1 MTHFPIHLDV
11 AGRPCLVVGGSDA
24 AVAKIRLLFDSG
36 ADITVTTIVPQAQ
49 ILDWAIGGVLTL
61 ARRRFQPDDL
71 KGKAL
76 VFIATGE
83 PEREEEVAALARA
96 AGIPVNVVDR
106 PQLST
111 FLTPAMVRRGPIQIS
126 VSSGGAAP
134 VLARRIR
141 GDIEKLLPPTV
152 ARLAEWAGRQRPA
165 IRAQISDPSQ
175 RRRYWEDLFD
185 GPQALAILAGQEE
198 GEAAALPALA
208 NDDAARAGGRLETI
222 AVDPAAPD
230 LLTLRALQQLQRAEV
245 VVHDADVPAAILD
258 YARREAERVAV
269 TSGGDRAAAQLAAQG
284 RRVVRLRS
292 PGGEG
297 LA

>member
-24 AVAKIRLLFDSG
+24 AVSKIRLLFASG
-36 ADITVTTIVPQAQ
+36 ADITVTTIVPQPQ
-49 ILDWAIGGVLTL
+49 ILDWAIGGALTL
-61 ARRRFQPDDL
+61 ERRRFVPDDL

-83 PEREEEVAALARA
+83 PEREREVAAQARE

-111 FLTPAMVRRGPIQIS
+111 FLTPAMVRRGPIQVS

-141 GDIEKLLPPTV
+141 GEIEKLLPPTV
-152 ARLAEWAGRQRPA
+152 ARLAEWAGAQRPA
-165 IRAQISDPSQ
+165 IRAQITDPGQ
-175 RRRYWEDLFD
+175 RRRYWEDFFD
-185 GPQALAILAGQEE
+185 GPQARAILAGEE
-198 GEAAALPALA
+198 QDAAALPAVA
-208 NDDAARAGGRLETI
+208 NDDEARTRGRLETI
-222 AVDPAAPD
+222 AVDPQAPD
-230 LLTLRALQQLQRAEV
+230 LLTLRAVALLQTAEV
-245 VVHDADVPAAILD
+245 IVHDADVPAAVLD

-269 TSGGDRAAAQLAAQG
+269 TRGGGAAAAQLAAEG
-284 RRVVRLRS
+284 RHVVRLECRGAAGQR
-292 PGGEG
+292 P
-297 LA
+297 